1 MPTFVEEVQ
10 SVAADDAP
18 EFRRRVSARIEAV
31 DEAVGVLE
39 TWTGA
44 SRETRAEL
52 ASKYET
58 AKSLARDEIREAS
71 AVGGDADLAS
81 DSDSESDDQSTVTDP
96 EAIPPE
102 DLLAHPD
109 VTEDTKQRLREYSTK
124 LHAFLDEEQSYE
136 GAREQLRVALE
147 AELGLYQRLLSD
159 LDVGTA
165 SVRDAQA
172 ALARFARLETPG
184 PPNVTATD
192 VLLDARTGDE

>member
-10 SVAADDAP
+10 AVAADDAP

-31 DEAVGVLE
+31 DDAVGVLE
-39 TWTGA
+39 AWTGA
-44 SRETRAEL
+44 SRETRTEL

-58 AKSLARDEIREAS
+58 AKSLARDEIREAR
-71 AVGGDADLAS
+71 AVGDDADCA
-81 DSDSESDDQSTVTDP
+81 SDSESDDQPAAQSP
-96 EAIPPE
+96 EATSPE

-109 VTEDTKQRLREYSTK
+109 VSEDTKQRLREYSTK

-136 GAREQLRVALE
+136 EAREQLRVALE
-147 AELGLYQRLLSD
+147 AELALYQRLLSD
-159 LDVGTA
+159 VEVGTA

-172 ALARFARLETPG
+172 ALARFARSETPG

-192 VLLDARTGDE
+192 VLLDAGTGDE